1 MTARVAKPQRQA
13 RRTRPQESPEQRFG
27 RFCIGCGCCD
37 TIACGAGCRWL
48 ATDPTGRVGVCS
60 ECPAYRAL
68 LVYVTPAMAE
78 AIYREQ
84 AAKAE
89 ESL

>member
-1 MTARVAKPQRQA
+1 VTARAAK
-13 RRTRPQESPEQRFG
+13 RRRPGSHKPTPDERFG

-37 TIACGAGCRWL
+37 SIGCGVGCSWL

-60 ECPAYRAL
+60 AYRAL
-68 LVYVTPAMAE
+68 LVYVTLAMAK
-78 AIYREQ
+78 AIHREQ

-89 ESL
+89 EML